1 MQKAVI
7 YTRYSD
13 RAQRDVSIEQQLRAC
28 REYAERQGLEVVGMY
43 EDRALTGTSD
53 QRPGFQRMIADSA
66 RQEWQYVIVYA
77 LDRFARDRYDSAV
90 YKRKLKDYGIRV
102 LSAMENLTDDPT
114 GVLLESV
121 LEGLAEYY
129 SRELAQKTAR
139 GMQDNARK
147 CMVNGPLPAGYV
159 NQDGKYAIYEPEAAI
174 IREIYER
181 ANNRETIKAITDDLQ
196 SRGLRTRKGGP
207 WARNLIHK
215 ALSNERYAGV
225 YIYGDVRVEGGIPAI
240 VSRELFDSVQAV
252 LGAKP
257 NPRSVKGQPSRRRRV
272 RNVYLLTGKLY
283 CGDCKSPMVGISG
296 RSSGNGSVYHYYA
309 CKGQRSRVCDR
320 KPVRQD
326 QIEYAITEAI
336 QRLVLNDDMILA
348 LADAVVAQQAQDV
361 GGAELDNLR
370 ASLVQTRRSI
380 KNIIDAIEQG
390 VFSPTVQKRLLDLE
404 AEERSLSAR
413 VDLLQQ
419 QLGRLPGR
427 DDIIALLTMYRD
439 GDAADKDYQASILDS
454 FLIRA
459 YLYDDHFD
467 LIFTTGDA
475 QSANVSIPLDFD
487 LDDPPD
493 GVKSLY
499 KRPNGS
505 PVDVIQTNRVQIV
518 VIGNVFAL
526 RCAYN
531 GISHT

>member
-28 REYAERQGLEVVGMY
+28 REYAERQSLEVVGVY

-53 QRPGFQRMIADSA
+53 QRPGFQRMIADST

-90 YKRKLKDYGIRV
+90 YKRKLKDHGVRV
-102 LSAMENLTDDPT
+102 LSSVENLSDDPT

-139 GMQDNARK
+139 GMKDNARK
-147 CMVNGPLPAGYV
+147 CMVNGPLPAGYI

-174 IREIYER
+174 IREVFER
-181 ANNRETIKAITDDLQ
+181 ANSQESIKSIMDDLQ
-196 SRGLRTRKGGP
+196 SRGIRTRKGSP
-207 WARNLIHK
+207 WGRNLIHK
-215 ALSNERYAGV
+215 ALSNERYTGV
-225 YIYGDVRVEGGIPAI
+225 YIYGDIRVEGGIPAI
-240 VSRELFDSVQAV
+240 VSRELYDSVQTV
-252 LGAKP
+252 LGVKP
-257 NPRSVKGQPSRRRRV
+257 NPRAVKGQPRRRRRE

-296 RSSGNGSVYHYYA
+296 RSSGNGSNYHYYA
-309 CKGQRSRVCDR
+309 CKGQRSQICDR

-326 QIEYAITEAI
+326 QIEQVITEAI
-336 QRLVLNDDMILA
+336 QRLVLNDDTILA
-348 LADAVVAQQAQDV
+348 LADAVIARQAKDV
-361 GGAELDNLR
+361 GGAELENLR
-370 ASLVQTRRSI
+370 ASLAETHRGI
-380 KNIIDAIEQG
+380 KNIMSAIEQG
-390 VFSPTVQKRLLDLE
+390 VFTPTVQKRLLELE
-404 AEERSLSAR
+404 AKEKGLSAR

-419 QLGRLPGR
+419 QLGQLPGR
-427 DDIIALLTMYRD
+427 DDIIALLTMFRD
-439 GDAADKDYQASILDS
+439 GDASDKDYQMSILDS

-459 YLYDDHFD
+459 YLYYDHFD
-467 LIFTTGDA
+467 LIFTIGDA
-475 QSANVSIPLDFD
+475 KTAEVSIPLDFD
-487 LDDPPD
+487 LCSALD
-493 GVKSLY
+493 KAESLY
-499 KRPNGS
+499 KGSGGS
-505 PVDVIQTNRVQIV
+505 PMDVIQTNRVQIIA
-518 VIGNVFAL
+518 IGGVFAL

-531 GISHT
+531 AEPHT